1 MQLSTNQLEF
11 PEMAEYDQ
19 INMNLD
25 VLDDKI
31 VKMARLNNI
40 KVTKIDDGVWEL
52 RVIRENT

>member
-1 MQLSTNQLEF
+1 MQSSTNQLEF
-11 PEMAEYDQ
+11 PEMVEYDQ

-31 VKMARLNNI
+31 VTMARLHNI
-40 KVTKIDDGVWEL
+40 KVIKIDNGVWEL

>member
-1 MQLSTNQLEF
+1 
-11 PEMAEYDQ
+11 MAEYDQ
-19 INMNLD
+19 INVNLD

>member
-1 MQLSTNQLEF
+1 MV
-11 PEMAEYDQ
+11 EYDQ

-31 VKMARLNNI
+31 VTMARLHNI
-40 KVTKIDDGVWEL
+40 KVIKIDNGVWEL